1 VAELRGVTR
10 LPAAVHVLL
19 LLALLGG
26 IVTMHAVAITP
37 GHQAVAS
44 MPAMA
49 GHHAMGG
56 HQPMVGHNEP
66 ADMPCD
72 TDGCLPQHAGMHG
85 CMFVMTAV
93 SFITGLAVL
102 YWIGVGRVTLIV
114 SQLRHQCRRRER
126 APPWTVLSLSE
137 LSILRV

>member
-10 LPAAVHVLL
+10 QPAVVQVLL

-37 GHQAVAS
+37 GHDAHQ
-44 MPAMA
+44 AMA
-49 GHHAMGG
+49 GMPAAAAHHAMGG
-56 HQPMVGHNEP
+56 HDQP
-66 ADMPCD
+66 ADPSCD
-72 TDGCLPQHAGMHG
+72 TDGCVPQHAGMHG
-85 CMFVMTAV
+85 CVFVMTAV
-93 SFITGLAVL
+93 SFLAGLALL
-102 YWIGVGRVTLIV
+102 YWIGVGHTTLIV
-114 SQLRHQCRRRER
+114 AKLRHECRRRDR

>member
-10 LPAAVHVLL
+10 LPAAVQVLL

-37 GHQAVAS
+37 GHGAHQAMAG
-44 MPAMA
+44 MPKMA
-49 GHHAMGG
+49 GHHAM
-56 HQPMVGHNEP
+56 VGHEKP

-72 TDGCLPQHAGMHG
+72 TDDCVPQHAGMHG
-85 CMFVMTAV
+85 CVFVMTAV
-93 SFITGLAVL
+93 TVLAGLALL
-102 YWIGVGRVTLIV
+102 YWVGVARMTLMV
-114 SQLRHQCRRRER
+114 LQLRHRCRRRER